1 MAIILG
7 ISRVID
13 AITGTI
19 GRVVFWVSL
28 VMVIVGAFNVIT
40 RYAFGPIA
48 NLFGNDVAHALS
60 GNRYLSLQTFAFDL
74 VFMLGASYVL
84 IKDGHVRVDI
94 LYSRFGPRARATIDI
109 VGTALFLIPF
119 TLMGMTFSRSYVASS
134 WSRFEA
140 SADPG
145 GIPVFLFKALIPVML
160 IMLLVQGVSEILKNS
175 AFLAGAENSRS
186 VHATPEG
193 SVAEAA
199 NADLKG
205 A

>member
-1 MAIILG
+1 LAIILG

-13 AITGTI
+13 AITGTV
-19 GRVVFWVSL
+19 GRAVFWVSFI
-28 VMVIVGAFNVIT
+28 MVLVGAFNVIT

-48 NLFGNDVAHALS
+48 NVFGNDVAQALS

-119 TLMGMTFSRSYVASS
+119 ALMGLRFSQSYVASS

-145 GIPVFLFKALIPVML
+145 GIPVFLFKTLIPVML
-160 IMLLVQGVSEILKNS
+160 IMLLAQGVSEILKNS
-175 AFLAGAENSRS
+175 AFLAGAKHSRS
-186 VHATPEG
+186 VHAAPEPPPADG
-193 SVAEAA
+193 AT
-199 NADLKG
+199 ADLEG